1 MAPFPGRLFFTNP
14 EETHTGLT
22 VWFALNMMV
31 RPTTLHTYPDQGD
44 AVHKTGTILIQEH
57 QPFTAPM
64 VRPDWKYLL
73 AYRNNTIK
81 GMEMITAVAAK

>member
-1 MAPFPGRLFFTNP
+1 MGQHAGTSLLPGLIRATSSWLQRTYLDQDDVHF
-14 EETHTGLT
+14 
-22 VWFALNMMV
+22 LNSI
-31 RPTTLHTYPDQGD
+31 
-44 AVHKTGTILIQEH
+44 ILIQAH

-81 GMEMITAVAAK
+81 GMVMITAVAAK